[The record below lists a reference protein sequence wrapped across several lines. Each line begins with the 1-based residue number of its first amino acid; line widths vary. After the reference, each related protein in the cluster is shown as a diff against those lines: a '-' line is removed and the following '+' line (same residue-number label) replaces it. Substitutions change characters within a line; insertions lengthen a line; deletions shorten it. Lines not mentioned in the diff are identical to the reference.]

1 MNTDTK
7 KENDSYFIF
16 EKKKDTNA
24 DIKKIRTEILPRFFA
39 SSNLNFLIGTG
50 CSIYAGAK
58 SFSGEMPYYKEIL
71 IDETEKN
78 LKDKLTSLLKEE
90 KRNPEIV
97 LNELYEIQQS
107 LSTLQIDTTKIEK
120 VVKDFK
126 ENYIKHHVLD
136 IIYNISDEK
145 NAHNTFLTKL
155 TSRDAKL
162 GRPNIFTL
170 NYDLLFEMAGDSLG
184 IYVNN
189 GFHGLQNRFF
199 NPSNY
204 DVDIF
209 IKSGS
214 QSQKASNSINLYKLH
229 GSLSW
234 SKATNSESPFNLY
247 DIFEKQL
254 DIETS
259 GKVGYEKIKDDFIIY
274 PESRKTKNSL
284 DVPYNELFRR
294 FIEAMHQPSAV
305 LFVLGYGFGDDHVNK
320 MITNAFRNPDFHL
333 LVFMFSEDMQNDY
346 YSRLKALSNQDSRIS
361 IFVGEEIADFIN
373 FSNHVLPFYDK
384 QQDVINQLKGV
395 IKELSKDVK

>member
-1 MNTDTK
+1 MNTDNK

-16 EKKKDTNA
+16 EKRTETNVDA
-24 DIKKIRTEILPRFFA
+24 KKIRTEILPRFLA

-58 SFSGEMPYYKEIL
+58 SFSGEIPYYKTISLDEI
-71 IDETEKN
+71 EKN
-78 LKDKLTSLLKEE
+78 IKDKLSTILSDT

-97 LNELYEIQQS
+97 LNELFDIQES
-107 LSTLQIDTTKIEK
+107 LKTLDMETSKIEK
-120 VVKDFK
+120 IVKDFK
-126 ENYIKHHVLD
+126 EKYINHHVLD
-136 IIYNISDEK
+136 ISYNLSDEK

-170 NYDLLFEMAGDSLG
+170 NYDLLFEIAGDRLG

-189 GFHGLQNRFF
+189 GFHGLHNRFF

-209 IKSGS
+209 IKTGS
-214 QSQKASNSINLYKLH
+214 LSQRASNSINLYKLH

-234 SKATNSESPFNLY
+234 SNSVNSDSPFNLY
-247 DIFEKQL
+247 NIFEKQL
-254 DIETS
+254 ETNPE
-259 GKVGYEKIKDDFIIY
+259 GKIHYDKIRDDFIIY

-284 DVPYNELFRR
+284 DIPYNELFRR

-333 LVFMFSEDMQNDY
+333 LVFMFSEDETNEY
-346 YSRLKALSNQDSRIS
+346 YSKLKALSNQDSRIS
-361 IFVGEEIADFIN
+361 IFVGENLADFTV
-373 FSNHVLPFYDK
+373 FSNNILPYYDK

>member
-1 MNTDTK
+1 MNTEKK
-7 KENDSYFIF
+7 KENESYFIF

-58 SFSGEMPYYKEIL
+58 SFSGEMPYYNDISYNEI
-71 IDETEKN
+71 EKN
-78 LKDKLTSLLKEE
+78 LQEKLHSILKDKKQ
-90 KRNPEIV
+90 NPEIV

-107 LSTLQIDTTKIEK
+107 LSTLQMNTDKIENI
-120 VVKDFK
+120 VKDFK
-126 ENYIKHHVLD
+126 EKYINHHVLN
-136 IIYNISDEK
+136 ITYNLSDEK
-145 NAHNTFLTKL
+145 NAHNNFLTKL

-189 GFHGLQNRFF
+189 GFHGLHNRFF

-209 IKSGS
+209 IKSGN
-214 QSQKASNSINLYKLH
+214 QTQKASNSINLYKLH

-234 SKATNSESPFNLY
+234 SKATNTESPFNLY
-247 DIFEKQL
+247 NIFEKQL
-254 DIETS
+254 EIEKS
-259 GKVGYEKIKDDFIIY
+259 GKIGYEKIKDDFIIY

-284 DVPYNELFRR
+284 DTPYNELFRR
-294 FIEAMHQPSAV
+294 FIEVMHQQSAV

-320 MITNAFRNPDFHL
+320 MITHAFRNPDFHL
-333 LVFMFSEDMQNDY
+333 LVFMYSEDENNEY
-346 YSRLKALSNQDSRIS
+346 YLRLKTLSEQDSRIS
-361 IFVGEEIADFIN
+361 IFVGEELSDFIK
-373 FSNHVLPFYDK
+373 FSNNVLPFYDK

-395 IKELSKDVK
+395 IKELSKDAK